1 MKKIYVIALGLGL
14 LFAGAISCQKDKANL
29 KYEAESLQ
37 IPAEIPDY
45 AAVLTTINKN
55 ASPLT
60 NVPTVTKV
68 QIDNN
73 TAFLGRVLFYDK
85 KMSINNTVACGSCH
99 HQEHGF
105 ADTGAQS
112 VGFNGGVTSRNS
124 MCICN
129 TAISKG
135 FFWDKRVS
143 NIKDLVLAPV
153 RNHIEMGMESS
164 DDLVQKLAKVSY
176 YPGLFEKAYG
186 TKNITKENIAEA
198 LTQFLN
204 SMVSMDSRHD
214 QGMKNKFA
222 NFTAQEKAGE
232 KLFTQTLGC
241 NNCHAGTNLN
251 NPWGEESG
259 SANIGLDLNY
269 TDKGMGS
276 SNQNGGILIDTN
288 NPNFNKV
295 TEGVFKVPSLRNIA
309 QTGPYMHDGRFKT
322 LEEVV
327 EHYNSGVKMHPN
339 LDWNFIEQKNA
350 SPNSPPSTKKFNL
363 KKEEKEALV
372 AFLKTFSDDTYMHDP
387 KYSNPFLR

>member
-1 MKKIYVIALGLGL
+1 MKKIYAIALGLGL

-29 KYEAESLQ
+29 KYESESLQ

-45 AAVLTTINKN
+45 AAALSA
-55 ASPLT
+55 ASKISNPFSNPSVGA
-60 NVPTVTKV
+60 NVF
-68 QIDNN
+68 IDNN

-99 HQEHGF
+99 HQENGF

-112 VGFNGGVTSRNS
+112 VGFNGGLTSRNS

-135 FFWDKRVS
+135 FFWDKRVN

-164 DDLVQKLAKVSY
+164 DDLVQKITKVSY
-176 YPGLFEKAYG
+176 YPGLFEKAFG
-186 TKNITKENIAEA
+186 SKNITKENIAEA

-204 SMVSMDSRHD
+204 SMVSVNSRHD
-214 QGMKNKFA
+214 AGMKTKFA
-222 NFTAQEKAGE
+222 NFTDQEKKGE

-241 NNCHAGTNLN
+241 DNCHSGTNLN
-251 NPWGEESG
+251 NPWSEESSVG
-259 SANIGLDLNY
+259 NIGLDMNY
-269 TDKGMGS
+269 TDKGIENL
-276 SNQNGGILIDTN
+276 NQNGGFLIDIN
-288 NPNFNKV
+288 NPKANV
-295 TEGVFKVPSLRNIA
+295 AVEGVFKVPSLRNIA

-327 EHYNSGVKMHPN
+327 EHYNSGIKMHPN
-339 LDWNFIEQKNA
+339 LDWNFIEVNKN
-350 SPNSPPSTKKFNL
+350 PNSVPTAKKFNL

-372 AFLKTFSDDTYMHDP
+372 AFLKTFSDDKYMHDP